1 MLVQIPVFYSLY
13 KVLSVTIEMRQAPFF
28 GWIHDLSTRDPT
40 SIWTLFGLI
49 PWNPAHLA
57 IVGTYL
63 DGPLHIGLWPM
74 IYGFTMWL
82 SQAMNPPAADPMQQR
97 IFALMPLIFTFTLSQ
112 FTVGLLIYWTWSNLL
127 SILQQ
132 YFIMHR
138 FGVDNP
144 IDSVIN
150 RFRAPKAQE

>member
-1 MLVQIPVFYSLY
+1 M
-13 KVLSVTIEMRQAPFF
+13 
-28 GWIHDLSTRDPT
+28 
-40 SIWTLFGLI
+40 
-49 PWNPAHLA
+49 
-57 IVGTYL
+57 
-63 DGPLHIGLWPM
+63 
-74 IYGFTMWL
+74 YGFTMWL
-82 SQAMNPPAADPMQQR
+82 TQSMSPSSPDPAQQR
-97 IFALMPLIFTFTLSQ
+97 IFALMPIIFAFTLSQ

-150 RFRAPKAQE
+150 RFIKPKAPA